1 MSSVDSDDYWTSS
14 RRYHTKPGAFISKMF
29 TGIDAKE
36 VEKFSSLFK
45 SQSVKTNFVFEIVSG
60 YDIKNIIAK
69 TLMRK

>member
-1 MSSVDSDDYWTSS
+1 
-14 RRYHTKPGAFISKMF
+14 MF

-60 YDIKNIIAK
+60 YDIKI
-69 TLMRK
+69 L

>member
-1 MSSVDSDDYWTSS
+1 MTIGLLVEGIILSQVPSC
-14 RRYHTKPGAFISKMF
+14 KMF

>member
-1 MSSVDSDDYWTSS
+1 
-14 RRYHTKPGAFISKMF
+14 MF

-60 YDIKNIIAK
+60 IKKYYSEDSYAQ
-69 TLMRK
+69 MRGSWLILYEA